1 MLPLAPRLRRVLPTR
16 EVLISLPWWILGVLG
31 WVVPGLE
38 SLWVRS
44 WQDFAGQTLL
54 ELLTQCLLS
63 SSESP
68 GVLSQTPRV
77 RLAGL
82 ARWFFL
88 SSSHNVV
95 Y

>member
-1 MLPLAPRLRRVLPTR
+1 MGF
-16 EVLISLPWWILGVLG
+16 WGG
-31 WVVPGLE
+31 WVWSGVT
-38 SLWVRS
+38 WVRS

-68 GVLSQTPRV
+68 GVLSQTPWV

-82 ARWFFL
+82 ATGG
-88 SSSHNVV
+88 SS
-95 Y
+95 